1 MMLSNNNKRPK
12 FLHLLKIAMPVT
24 AVASFAHRV
33 SGLLMVLATP
43 ALIYTLEVSLR
54 DAAGYAQVQHWLAQ
68 PLFRL
73 LLIVLCWALLHHLF
87 AGVRFLIQDVGLGLQ
102 RVSARRSAWLVNLA
116 ALVGAVVLF
125 MGVIR

>member
-1 MMLSNNNKRPK
+1 MWRRPLVPAAEGLLNFTMMLSNNNKRPK

-73 LLIVLCWALLHHLF
+73 LLIVLCCT
-87 AGVRFLIQDVGLGLQ
+87 GSMI
-102 RVSARRSAWLVNLA
+102 
-116 ALVGAVVLF
+116 
-125 MGVIR
+125 